1 MASSRSAGRRGI
13 LAALALC
20 AVGAG
25 ETRADEPLTNP
36 MLGDPAAIEAG
47 RKTYRQRCY
56 ICHLSEGGRGPNLF
70 KTTISDETFLMTV
83 IKTGCTHLGLPNW
96 VQEVVTGG
104 IIVTAVAID
113 RFRHKRR

>member
-56 ICHLSEGGRGPNLF
+56 ICHLSEGGRGPSAAPTPTHEGRYHRLPIS
-70 KTTISDETFLMTV
+70 KIETTLRMSISCV
-83 IKTGCTHLGLPNW
+83 
-96 VQEVVTGG
+96 
-104 IIVTAVAID
+104 
-113 RFRHKRR
+113 